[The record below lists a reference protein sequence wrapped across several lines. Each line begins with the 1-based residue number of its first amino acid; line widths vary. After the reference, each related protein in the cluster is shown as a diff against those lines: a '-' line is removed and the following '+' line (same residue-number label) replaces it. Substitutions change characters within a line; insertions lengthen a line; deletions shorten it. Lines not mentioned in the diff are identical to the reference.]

1 MWQKGEGRY
10 GILFAHMR
18 KWMKE
23 QKEEKQ
29 MTLLEELKARGLVE
43 AVTDPEIEKLLETP
57 QTVYCGFD
65 PSAASLQAGNL
76 VSIMVLRRF
85 QQAGHKVIALVGGA
99 TGLIG
104 DPSGKSAERNMLTVE
119 QVEENKKGIRE
130 NLSRILDFDG
140 PNAAILVD
148 NYDWYKGTSA
158 IEFLRDIA
166 INFRVPGTSA
176 IEFLRDIAIN
186 FRVPQMLAKESVKKR
201 LEASE
206 GALTFTE
213 FSYQILQGN
222 DFLHLFDTFGCAI
235 EVGGADQWGN
245 ITAGTDLVHRMR
257 GKTAYGLTFPL
268 LLDSTGKKF
277 GKSEGNALFLNGQMT
292 SVYDWYADV
301 IRYLKVFS
309 LRPLDE
315 IAALEAQM
323 KANPEARI
331 PQKALAEE
339 ITRLVH
345 GEEGLKTALGATQT
359 LFGGSVEGKSA
370 DELETIFKDV
380 KSAELA
386 KADCVGKTVFM
397 VAADAGMFNSR
408 GDARRMAQQG
418 GLSLNGAKI
427 DANRAFEEADFV
439 DGRVAVLRSGKKN
452 HFLLKV
458 R

>member
-1 MWQKGEGRY
+1 MR
-10 GILFAHMR
+10 ILIR
-18 KWMKE
+18 DELENKMK
-23 QKEEKQ
+23 
-29 MTLLEELKARGLVE
+29 LIEELKERGLIDSL
-43 AVTDPEIEKLLETP
+43 TDPAIAEALEKPVTL
-57 QTVYCGFD
+57 YCGFD
-65 PSAASLQAGNL
+65 PSAKSLQAGNL
-76 VSIMVLRRF
+76 VSIMVLKRF
-85 QQAGHKVIALVGGA
+85 QMAGHKVIALVGGA

-119 QVEENKKGIRE
+119 QVAENKKGIRE

-140 PNAAILVD
+140 PNAATMVD
-148 NYDWYKGTSA
+148 NYDWYSGTSA

-166 INFRVPGTSA
+166 INV
-176 IEFLRDIAIN
+176 
-186 FRVPQMLAKESVKKR
+186 RVPQMLAKESVKKR

-222 DFLHLFDTFGCAI
+222 DFLHLFDTYGCQL

-277 GKSEGNALFLNGQMT
+277 GKSEGNALFLDAEMT
-292 SVYDWYADV
+292 SVYDWYQYFLRAADADV

-309 LRPLDE
+309 MRSLEE
-315 IAALEAQM
+315 IAELERQM

-339 ITRLVH
+339 LTRLVH
-345 GEEGLKTALGATQT
+345 GEDGLKKALGATQT
-359 LFGGSVEGKSA
+359 LFGGDVAGKGA

-380 KSAELA
+380 KSAQMPKGEI
-386 KADCVGKTVFM
+386 VGKPVFM
-397 VAADAGMFNSR
+397 VAAAAGMFKSN
-408 GDARRMAQQG
+408 GEARRMAVQG
-418 GLSLNGAKI
+418 GLSLNGAKV
-427 DANRAFEEADFV
+427 DDKRVFEEGDLIN
-439 DGRVAVLRSGKKN
+439 GRVAILKQGKKN
-452 HFLLKV
+452 NFLLKV
-458 R
+458 AV

>member
-1 MWQKGEGRY
+1 
-10 GILFAHMR
+10 
-18 KWMKE
+18 
-23 QKEEKQ
+23 
-29 MTLLEELKARGLVE
+29 MTLFEELAARGLVE
-43 AVTDPEIEKLLETP
+43 ATTAPEIEKLLETP

-76 VSIMVLRRF
+76 VSIMMLRRL
-85 QQAGHKVIALVGGA
+85 QLAGHKVIALVGGA

-119 QVEENKKGIRE
+119 KVEENKKGIRE

-140 PNAAILVD
+140 PNAAVMVD
-148 NYDWYKGTSA
+148 NYEWYSGLSA
-158 IEFLRDIA
+158 IAFLRDIA
-166 INFRVPGTSA
+166 V
-176 IEFLRDIAIN
+176 N

-201 LEASE
+201 LEASD

-222 DFLHLFDTFGCAI
+222 DFLHLYDKYGCTM

-268 LLDSTGKKF
+268 LLDATGKKF
-277 GKSEGNALFLNGQMT
+277 GKSEGNALFMDASMT
-292 SVYDWYADV
+292 SVYDWYQYFLRAADADV

-309 LRPLDE
+309 LKSLEE
-315 IAALEAQM
+315 IAALEEQM

-339 ITRLVH
+339 ITLLVH
-345 GEEGLKTALGATQT
+345 GEAGLKTAQGATQT
-359 LFGGSVEGKSA
+359 LFGGSIEGKTA

-380 KSAELA
+380 KSAEVA
-386 KADCVGKTVFM
+386 KADCVGQPVFM
-397 VAADAGMFNSR
+397 IAAKAGMFKSN
-408 GDARRMAQQG
+408 GEARRMAQQG
-418 GLSLNGAKI
+418 GLSLNGAKV
-427 DANRAFEEADFV
+427 DDKRVFEEGDLV
-439 DGRVAVLRSGKKN
+439 GGRVAVLRSGKKN

-458 R
+458 SQS

>member
-1 MWQKGEGRY
+1 
-10 GILFAHMR
+10 
-18 KWMKE
+18 MK
-23 QKEEKQ
+23 
-29 MTLLEELKARGLVE
+29 LLEELKARGLVE
-43 AVTDPEIEKLLETP
+43 AMTAPDEIEKALEKP
-57 QTVYCGFD
+57 ITVYCGFD
-65 PSAASLQAGNL
+65 PSARSLQAGNL

-119 QVEENKKGIRE
+119 QVEENKRGIRE

-140 PNAAILVD
+140 PNAAVMVD
-148 NYDWYKGTSA
+148 NYEWYRGMSA

-166 INFRVPGTSA
+166 V
-176 IEFLRDIAIN
+176 N

-222 DFLHLFDTFGCAI
+222 DFLHLWDNFGCRM

-257 GKTAYGLTFPL
+257 GESAFGLTFPL

-277 GKSEGNALFLNGQMT
+277 GKSEGNALFLNSEMT
-292 SVYDWYADV
+292 SVYDWYQYFLRAADADV

-309 LRPLDE
+309 MRSLDE
-315 IAALEAQM
+315 IAELEAQM

-339 ITRLVH
+339 LTRLVH

-359 LFGGSVEGKSA
+359 LFGGDVSGKSA
-370 DELETIFKDV
+370 AELEEIFKDV
-380 KSAELA
+380 KSATLPAAEV
-386 KADCVGKTVFM
+386 VGKPVFA
-397 VAADAGMFNSR
+397 VAAAAGMFKSN
-408 GDARRMAQQG
+408 GEARRMAQQG
-418 GLSLNGAKI
+418 GLSLNGAKV
-427 DANRAFEEADFV
+427 DDKRTFAQKDLT
-439 DGRVAVLRSGKKN
+439 DGRIALLKQGKKN
-452 HFLLKV
+452 NFLLKV
-458 R
+458 C

>member
-1 MWQKGEGRY
+1 
-10 GILFAHMR
+10 
-18 KWMKE
+18 
-23 QKEEKQ
+23 
-29 MTLLEELKARGLVE
+29 MTLFEELSARGLVE
-43 AVTDPEIEKLLETP
+43 ATTDPAIAKMLETP

-76 VSIMVLRRF
+76 VSIMMLRRL
-85 QQAGHKVIALVGGA
+85 QLAGHKVIALVGGA

-119 QVEENKKGIRE
+119 KVNENKKGIRE

-140 PNAAILVD
+140 PNAAIMVD
-148 NYDWYKGTSA
+148 NYDWYSGLSA
-158 IEFLRDIA
+158 IAFLRD
-166 INFRVPGTSA
+166 V
-176 IEFLRDIAIN
+176 AIN

-222 DFLHLFDTFGCAI
+222 DFLHLFDTYGCTL

-268 LLDSTGKKF
+268 LLDASGKKF
-277 GKSEGNALFLNGQMT
+277 GKSEGNALFMDASLT
-292 SVYDWYADV
+292 SVYDWYQYFLRAADADV

-309 LRPLDE
+309 LKPLDE

-323 KANPEARI
+323 KADPEARI

-339 ITRLVH
+339 LTRLVH
-345 GEEGLKTALGATQT
+345 GEQGLQTALGATQT
-359 LFGGSVEGKSA
+359 LFGGSIEGKSA

-380 KSAELA
+380 KSATLA
-386 KADCVGKTVFM
+386 KAECVGKPVFM
-397 VAADAGMFNSR
+397 VAAQAGMFKSN
-408 GDARRMAQQG
+408 GEARRMAQQG
-418 GLSLNGAKI
+418 GFSLNGDK
-427 DANRAFEEADFV
+427 ADDKRTFV
-439 DGRVAVLRSGKKN
+439 ESDFIEGRVAVLRSGKKN

-458 R
+458 S